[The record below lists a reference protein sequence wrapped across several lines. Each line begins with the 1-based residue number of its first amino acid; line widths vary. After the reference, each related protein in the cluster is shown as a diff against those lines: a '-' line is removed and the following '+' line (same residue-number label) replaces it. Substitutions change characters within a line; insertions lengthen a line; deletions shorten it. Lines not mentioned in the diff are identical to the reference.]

1 MKYVGKGQ
9 APPAFEL
16 WKVQGDEGWAP
27 AYGDLQQ
34 PGKGELHAALLK
46 EQGWVC
52 CYCGRRVHKVDSHI
66 EHYRPQNSYPA
77 QDLEY
82 ANLFCSRNTLVEPR
96 FPLHCG
102 QAKGGKFDE
111 ALHIA
116 PSDPGCEQ
124 RFLYAADGQI
134 LPAAPG
140 DNRAIY
146 MIGLLALDGKYLR
159 NRRQEALK
167 GLFPDDFSFS
177 VDELASICE
186 AHRQPDADGKMRHLA
201 HVIARYAEQMQA
213 SMA

>member
-1 MKYVGKGQ
+1 MKHVVKGLV
-9 APPAFEL
+9 PPAFEQ
-16 WKVQGDEGWAP
+16 WKVQGDEGWTP

-34 PGKGELHAALLK
+34 PEKGELHAALMK

-52 CYCGRRVHKVDSHI
+52 CYCGQQVGKADSHI
-66 EHYRPQNSYPA
+66 EHYRPQNRYPA
-77 QDLEY
+77 LDLDY
-82 ANLFCSRNTLVEPR
+82 ANLFCSCNTLIESR

-140 DNRAIY
+140 DKGAIY
-146 MIGLLALDGKYLR
+146 MRDLLALDGKYLR
-159 NRRQEALK
+159 NRREEVLI

-177 VDELASICE
+177 IDELTALCS
-186 AHRQPDADGKMRHLA
+186 AYRQPDADGKMKDLA
-201 HVIARYAEQMQA
+201 HVIVRYAEQMLA